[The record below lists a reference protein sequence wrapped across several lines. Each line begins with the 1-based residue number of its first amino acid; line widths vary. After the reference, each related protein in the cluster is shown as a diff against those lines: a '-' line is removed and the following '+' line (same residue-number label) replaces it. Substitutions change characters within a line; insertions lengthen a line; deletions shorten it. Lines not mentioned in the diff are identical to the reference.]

1 MTTQK
6 LCPPLLLT
14 LIRASKYC
22 ALPLLVLCHLQPF
35 DCPSHPDDLHPPLL
49 LNMPCYSSDYTNT
62 SPYCCAVL
70 CYPILTHSDRCWC
83 HPCPSSRATPAHS
96 YSAAG
101 RWPDASRVGRS
112 QRICRLEAASCVPAV
127 DRWLLVSSEAPT
139 SCCSH
144 HRGNHAQ
151 ESGQS
156 VPNAGLPCTPS
167 AAKTIKV
174 TAYKTRRKRQ
184 QVQPAVCR

>member
-1 MTTQK
+1 M
-6 LCPPLLLT
+6 

-22 ALPLLVLCHLQPF
+22 AFPLLVLCHLKPF

-49 LNMPCYSSDYTNT
+49 MNMACYSSDYTNT
-62 SPYCCAVL
+62 SPYCCAVP
-70 CYPILTHSDRCWC
+70 CHPILTHSDRWWC
-83 HPCPSSRATPAHS
+83 PPCPSSRATPAHS

-101 RWPDASRVGRS
+101 RWPDASRLGRS
-112 QRICRLEAASCVPAV
+112 QRICRLEAASCVRAV

-156 VPNAGLPCTPS
+156 VPNAGLPCTL
-167 AAKTIKV
+167 ACATKTIKV
-174 TAYKTRRKRQ
+174 TAYKKTRKRQ

>member
-1 MTTQK
+1 MVV
-6 LCPPLLLT
+6 P
-14 LIRASKYC
+14 SKPQ
-22 ALPLLVLCHLQPF
+22 L
-35 DCPSHPDDLHPPLL
+35 
-49 LNMPCYSSDYTNT
+49 PCYS
-62 SPYCCAVL
+62 
-70 CYPILTHSDRCWC
+70 
-83 HPCPSSRATPAHS
+83 CPLQLSST
-96 YSAAG
+96 G

-156 VPNAGLPCTPS
+156 VPNAGLPCTLAK

-174 TAYKTRRKRQ
+174 TRRQGRDSRCSQQCVGDSPVQRRNGTLGTTWSGGAGLGGKYAGQDSVTSTRGTTPSDPP
-184 QVQPAVCR
+184 PARAAAEQ